1 MGLGDAQVTPVAFL
15 GFHLSSD
22 SEADVEKLWA
32 LGWFLT
38 RAASAFQLTG
48 NG

>member
-1 MGLGDAQVTPVAFL
+1 MGSGEAQVTPVAFL

-22 SEADVEKLWA
+22 SKADVEKLWA

-38 RAASAFQLTG
+38 RTASAFQVAG